1 MSEDSVSKYKPFFQS
16 NFPLQR
22 LYFVSVLLIH
32 LHKFWWGRGQEG
44 GEGNVN
50 VLEKRTVCNER

>member
-22 LYFVSVLLIH
+22 
-32 LHKFWWGRGQEG
+32 QEG
-44 GEGNVN
+44 GEGNAN